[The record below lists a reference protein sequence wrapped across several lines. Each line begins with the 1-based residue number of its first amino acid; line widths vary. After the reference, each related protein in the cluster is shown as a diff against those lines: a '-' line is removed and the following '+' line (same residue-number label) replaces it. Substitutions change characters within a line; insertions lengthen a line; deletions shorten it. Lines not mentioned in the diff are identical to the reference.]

1 MNSKILL
8 KSMVFATCLMPM
20 ALPVAAQ
27 SLLNDNNKLST
38 NASHTISGEE
48 LQHTAA
54 TTLKEALYGRLLGLT
69 VLNNGQFI
77 GDDGAGATFNIRGT
91 QTTSENNI
99 LILVDGI
106 KRSIDYLTVD
116 EVESVT
122 VLRDGAATAIYGYEG
137 LNGAI
142 LIK

>member
-54 TTLKEALYGRLLGLT
+54 TTLKEALYAAAKPPKSIFIMAFQQSSAACAKALTLGSVMSLPSTTEHPGRRGSMGIMMRWLSSQFRI
-69 VLNNGQFI
+69 VSSWQVSIFSGQ
-77 GDDGAGATFNIRGT
+77 
-91 QTTSENNI
+91 
-99 LILVDGI
+99 
-106 KRSIDYLTVD
+106 
-116 EVESVT
+116 
-122 VLRDGAATAIYGYEG
+122 
-137 LNGAI
+137 
-142 LIK
+142 

>member
-69 VLNNGQFI
+69 WHSNH
-77 GDDGAGATFNIRGT
+77 
-91 QTTSENNI
+91 
-99 LILVDGI
+99 
-106 KRSIDYLTVD
+106 KR
-116 EVESVT
+116 E
-122 VLRDGAATAIYGYEG
+122 
-137 LNGAI
+137 
-142 LIK
+142 